1 MIFVTGNE
9 GKIKEFETILGY
21 KINNVDLDLKEIQS
35 VDVKEVA
42 QEKARQAYE
51 ILKEP
56 VIVDDTGL
64 YLEELNGLP
73 GALVKFFVKNL
84 TLKQICNLIS
94 ENRKAKA
101 ITCIAFFNGKEMR
114 VAEAEVKGTITKEPR
129 GENGF
134 GWDPIF
140 LPDGFDKTFGELTSE
155 EKQSRFM
162 RHEAIDKLRDI
173 LTK

>member
-21 KINNVDLDLKEIQS
+21 KINNVDLDLKEVQS
-35 VDVKEVA
+35 IDVKEVA
-42 QEKARQAYE
+42 QEKAKQAYE

-84 TLKQICNLIS
+84 TLQQICNLVL

-140 LPDGFDKTFGELTSE
+140 LPDGSDKTFGELTSE

>member
-84 TLKQICNLIS
+84 TLQQICNLIS

>member
-9 GKIKEFETILGY
+9 GKIKEFETILGF

-35 VDVKEVA
+35 IDAKEVA

-64 YLEELNGLP
+64 YFEELNGLP
-73 GALVKFFVKNL
+73 GALVKFFIKNL
-84 TLKQICNLIS
+84 TLQQICNLIS

-101 ITCIAFFNGKEMR
+101 ITCIAFFDGKEMK
-114 VAEAEVKGTITKEPR
+114 VAEAEVKGVITKEPR

-134 GWDPIF
+134 GWDSIF
-140 LPDGFDKTFGELTSE
+140 LPDGSDKTFGELTSE
-155 EKQSRFM
+155 EKQSQFM

>member
-9 GKIKEFETILGY
+9 GKIKEFETILGF

-35 VDVKEVA
+35 IDAKEVA

-64 YLEELNGLP
+64 YFEELNGLP
-73 GALVKFFVKNL
+73 GALVKFFIKNL
-84 TLKQICNLIS
+84 TLQQICNLIS

-101 ITCIAFFNGKEMR
+101 ITCIAFFDGKEMK
-114 VAEAEVKGTITKEPR
+114 VAEAEVKGVITKEPR

-140 LPDGFDKTFGELTSE
+140 LPDGFEKTFGELTSE
-155 EKQSRFM
+155 EKQSQFM